1 MGSNCPAAAVFIAE
15 ANRTLELISIRP
27 PLWEVKSASAEIIP
41 ELALKLY
48 EALLALDNGYCQ
60 TFLLRLS

>member
-1 MGSNCPAAAVFIAE
+1 MGSSCPAAAIFIAE
-15 ANRTLELISIRP
+15 ANRTLELISFVP
-27 PLWEVKSASAEIIP
+27 PLWEVKSASAEGIP
-41 ELALKLY
+41 GLALELY